1 MGSAST
7 NLKINVGGFEGRK
20 LKAGDILKIG
30 KAGKIKNIEKREL
43 LENTY
48 DKIIKARVVLGPQD
62 DMFCENDLALFSK
75 QQYTVTS
82 DIDRMGIRP
91 VSYTHLTLPTRQNRG
106 TKSSLRL
113 LTLILP
119 KK

>member
-43 LENTY
+43 S
-48 DKIIKARVVLGPQD
+48 KILMIK
-62 DMFCENDLALFSK
+62 
-75 QQYTVTS
+75 
-82 DIDRMGIRP
+82 
-91 VSYTHLTLPTRQNRG
+91 
-106 TKSSLRL
+106 
-113 LTLILP
+113 
-119 KK
+119 